1 MVQNDEQCF
10 LQSLSFYLCKD
21 GSMQTTCEKWM
32 CELNFDIFDV
42 HKHLANLIGKRQSL
56 DLAVGGRKH

>member
-1 MVQNDEQCF
+1 
-10 LQSLSFYLCKD
+10 
-21 GSMQTTCEKWM
+21 M

-42 HKHLANLIGKRQSL
+42 HKHLAELRGKRQSL